1 MSSNSTK
8 RRLGRGPKP
17 IPDSPRLWLRWTK
30 PLLAFCSVAL
40 LTFVVTAFVGPVTA
54 QESLPGFH
62 EVDYD
67 ADPLNLIAGYDAT
80 TAYTLD
86 NDLWEVWICRA
97 PDGYL
102 DISAEEA
109 VRLLTSRIVPYFK
122 EMSGGRYQPV
132 FRVGGSIPVEYG
144 SDIWEYD
151 PEYGNCDFEVDK
163 AVRSRA
169 VTPSPEGLI
178 KIIDTHVYTNI
189 GGIGDTAHIDS
200 LDRSPS
206 SPVALH
212 ASRSPDNNRDVH
224 LSGAIV
230 ATPDVVPE
238 MAVINDP
245 YLTDDLLQWLSIA
258 AHELGHALGFPHSQM
273 FSEYDN
279 RMDVMSGVDNPSE
292 LRVGTI
298 AINRYAAGWI
308 DPSEVAIFDG
318 KGANRYWLSPPGGD
332 NIQMLVIKSNG
343 SGYLTLGTRIQ
354 KGLDSLIPK
363 EGVEVYL
370 VDEQAPECPD
380 FFQCI
385 WNLRYTRAVPVPKH
399 TTIPLPLYSGDR
411 LAHVMDV
418 GDGFTTWN
426 NISVTV
432 VERIG
437 DDFVVEVTDGETE
450 NNRFTDDDGNVH
462 EDNIETIAAL
472 GISVGCGDPED
483 YLYCPSRMVTRA
495 QMATF
500 LIRALDETAEEN
512 PRVSRFSDVPPSAWY
527 LGYVER
533 LADLNIARVETGGAF
548 RPSDP
553 LTRLEMAVWMTRAF
567 DSVNEV
573 SPQGVFND
581 VPADAQ
587 HAGAVEGIRAAGITK
602 GCSTEPP
609 AYCPNNPV
617 RRDQMASFLGRA
629 LTAQGS

>member
-1 MSSNSTK
+1 MSGNSK
-8 RRLGRGPKP
+8 NGLGREPKS
-17 IPDSPRLWLRWTK
+17 IPGSPRLRCRWAK
-30 PLLAFCSVAL
+30 PLLSSCSVAL
-40 LTFVVTAFVGPVTA
+40 LTFVVVVLVGPIAA

-62 EVDYD
+62 EVNYD
-67 ADPLNLIAGYDAT
+67 ADPLDLIAGYDAT

-109 VRLLTSRIVPYFK
+109 VSLLTSRIVPYFR

-144 SDIWEYD
+144 SDTFEYD

-163 AVRSRA
+163 AVRNRA
-169 VTPSPEGLI
+169 LTPSPEGLI
-178 KIIDTHVYTNI
+178 KIIDTHVYTNY
-189 GGIGDTAHIDS
+189 GSIGDADIIES
-200 LDRSPS
+200 LDGTPS
-206 SPVALH
+206 SRWALH
-212 ASRSPDNNRDVH
+212 AKSSPDNRRH
-224 LSGAIV
+224 ILLSGSIV
-230 ATPDVVPE
+230 ATPDAVPASAVVDP
-238 MAVINDP
+238 P
-245 YLTDDLLQWLSIA
+245 YLTDDQLQWLSIA
-258 AHELGHALGFPHSQM
+258 AHEIGHALGFPHSQM

-279 RMDVMSGVDNPSE
+279 PMDVMSRVNDRSE

-308 DPSEVAIFDG
+308 DPSEVAIFGGEG
-318 KGANRYWLSPPGGD
+318 KHRYWLSPPGGD
-332 NIQMLVIKSNG
+332 NTQMLIIRSNG
-343 SGYLTLGTRIQ
+343 SGYLTLGTRIR

-370 VDEQAPECPD
+370 VDEQSSECPN
-380 FFQCI
+380 FFLCI
-385 WNLRYTRAVPVPKH
+385 WDTRYTRAVPVPKH
-399 TTIPLPLYSGDR
+399 TTIPLSPFLGYR

-426 NISVTV
+426 DISVTV

-437 DDFVVEVTDGETE
+437 NDFVVEVSR
-450 NNRFTDDDGNVH
+450 NRFTDDDGNVH

-472 GISVGCGDPED
+472 GVSVGCGDPAD
-483 YLYCPSRMVTRA
+483 NLYCPSRTVTRA

-500 LIRALDETAEEN
+500 LIRALDETAEEDLG
-512 PRVSRFSDVPPSAWY
+512 VSRFSDVPPGAWY

-533 LADLNIARVETGGAF
+533 LADLNIARTTAGGAF

-573 SPQGVFND
+573 SPQGVFDD
-581 VPADAQ
+581 VPADARY
-587 HAGAVEGIRAAGITK
+587 ASAVEGIRAAGITR
-602 GCSTEPP
+602 GCSAEPP
-609 AYCPNNPV
+609 SYCPDDPV

-629 LTAQGS
+629 LAAQGS